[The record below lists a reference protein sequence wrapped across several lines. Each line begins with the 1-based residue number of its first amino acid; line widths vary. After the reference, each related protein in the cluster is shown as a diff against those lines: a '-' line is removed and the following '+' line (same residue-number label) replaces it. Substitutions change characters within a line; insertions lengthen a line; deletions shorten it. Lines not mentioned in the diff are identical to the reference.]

1 MREKYTRFSLA
12 DDAEFG
18 QCVMTRSV
26 LSECET
32 KQLEKTVHC
41 DYVTLCRAAFFYLNA
56 VQSDGY
62 ISFGCVI

>member
-32 KQLEKTVHC
+32 KQLEKQ
-41 DYVTLCRAAFFYLNA
+41 F
-56 VQSDGY
+56 
-62 ISFGCVI
+62 IVITSLYAERHFSI